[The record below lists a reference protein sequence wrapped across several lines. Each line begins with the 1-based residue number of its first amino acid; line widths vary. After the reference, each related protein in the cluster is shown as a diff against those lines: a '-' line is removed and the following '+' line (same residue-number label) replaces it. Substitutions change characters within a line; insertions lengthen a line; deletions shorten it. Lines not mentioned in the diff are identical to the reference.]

1 MKPKSFGFVQ
11 ELAAKHRKELEEA
24 QLEWRARQ
32 ANPEQFPGKA
42 SNSDIVL
49 LQKWVS
55 RVGKG
60 WYGFDVEDIPP
71 AWTQILDEFFT
82 WLEIQC
88 PDFQIRQVKIK
99 AGSLR
104 INVGTKTNLF
114 ISDKRIR
121 AEISSLQD
129 LLQLHE
135 DTTSSTTP
143 QLGARRKRSKAHD
156 FYQS

>member
-1 MKPKSFGFVQ
+1 MNPKSFGFCHD
-11 ELAAKHRKELEEA
+11 LAAKHRKELEEA

-32 ANPEQFPGKA
+32 ANPEQIPGKD

-55 RVGKG
+55 RVGKD
-60 WYGFDVEDIPP
+60 WYGFDVGDIPP

-88 PDFQIRQVKIK
+88 PDFQIHQVKIK

-104 INVGTKTNLF
+104 INVGTKTSLF
-114 ISDKRIR
+114 IPDNRIR
-121 AEISSLQD
+121 AEISGLHD

-135 DTTSSTTP
+135 DTPSSTTP
-143 QLGARRKRSKAHD
+143 QLGARRKQSKAHD